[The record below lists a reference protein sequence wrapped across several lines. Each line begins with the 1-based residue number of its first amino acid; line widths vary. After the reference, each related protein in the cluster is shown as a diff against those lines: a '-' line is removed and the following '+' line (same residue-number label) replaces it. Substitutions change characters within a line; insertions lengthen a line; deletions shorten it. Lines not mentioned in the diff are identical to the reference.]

1 MKKNFI
7 TVSETISTVSGT
19 GEGTAVYSNRGG
31 ELVGVVDTDN
41 VYTPLADVLE
51 MVIECIEE
59 TEGFKPTSLQATYTD
74 LGAFHGFIIKTDK
87 GE

>member
-1 MKKNFI
+1 MKKNFV

-41 VYTPLADVLE
+41 VFTPLADVVE
-51 MVIECIEE
+51 MVIDCIKE
-59 TEGFKPTSLQATYTD
+59 TEGFKPEGLQETYTD
-74 LGAFHGFIIKTDK
+74 GGKFHGFIIKTEK